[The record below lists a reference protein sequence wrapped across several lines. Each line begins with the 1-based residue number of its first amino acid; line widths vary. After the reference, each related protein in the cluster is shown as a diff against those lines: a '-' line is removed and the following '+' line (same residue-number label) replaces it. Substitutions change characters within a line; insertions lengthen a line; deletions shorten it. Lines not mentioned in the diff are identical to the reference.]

1 MEQYVQLAPNPKNH
15 IKTLM
20 RIGYDFNTAIGD
32 IIDNSIT
39 ADASKINIQALF
51 TEDPVIAIVDN
62 GRGMTAAELQE
73 NMRIACKDP
82 SQNRDSHDLGR
93 FGSGM
98 KTASFSVA
106 RKLTVIT
113 KQNEEINACRYDID
127 LIEER
132 NDWIIE
138 ILSQDKINQILS
150 SQKISLEA
158 SGTVIIWENMPRYN
172 ASQIHKKVHDE
183 IAADIASIRRYLAVF
198 FHRFMSGTN
207 KIQFMVNGDP
217 VEPIDP
223 FLCKEDGYQEGAYDR
238 QIAQGGFI
246 EMQVHILPHHDKIS
260 RELLERMGG
269 ADEIANKQ
277 GFYIYRGKRL
287 IVEGGWLGLAKSSQ
301 LGKLARIQVD
311 IPTTMDD
318 HWSTDVKKSTFQ
330 YPSKIKALFKKS
342 IASPI
347 KKSKRVYNYRGKVE
361 EANDVWH
368 VNENER
374 EEKISY
380 MPNAENEL
388 LKSIAQRLDQD
399 GHDELKEYL
408 KLLSEMLPINHI
420 HSTMASKPKNIDQEI
435 DDKKFYEELKKI
447 WMKL

>member
-32 IIDNSIT
+32 IVDNSIT

-82 SQNRDSHDLGR
+82 SQNRDSQDLGR

-132 NDWIIE
+132 NDWIVE

-223 FLCKEDGYQEGAYDR
+223 FLRKEDGYQEGAYDR

-301 LGKLARIQVD
+301 LG
-311 IPTTMDD
+311 
-318 HWSTDVKKSTFQ
+318 
-330 YPSKIKALFKKS
+330 
-342 IASPI
+342 
-347 KKSKRVYNYRGKVE
+347 N
-361 EANDVWH
+361 WH
-368 VNENER
+368 V
-374 EEKISY
+374 
-380 MPNAENEL
+380 
-388 LKSIAQRLDQD
+388 
-399 GHDELKEYL
+399 
-408 KLLSEMLPINHI
+408 
-420 HSTMASKPKNIDQEI
+420 SK
-435 DDKKFYEELKKI
+435 
-447 WMKL
+447 